1 MDVKESLKLYQA
13 LCLHFGK
20 DYLSST
26 FVSEM
31 DAFIENIV
39 QNSHNSL
46 QSDCLPYLLPLYPI
60 NSDSQDH
67 QENVQNLIL
76 KLLRQ
81 KNFSSQTFSLSLT
94 QFHE

>member
-26 FVSEM
+26 FISEM

-46 QSDCLPYLLPLYPI
+46 QSDCFPFT
-60 NSDSQDH
+60 
-67 QENVQNLIL
+67 
-76 KLLRQ
+76 R
-81 KNFSSQTFSLSLT
+81 
-94 QFHE
+94 